1 MSNKKAVARKEM
13 SRWGWTWMMMK
24 QYRIGYLM
32 IAPFMIMFFIFTII
46 PVAASLLLSF
56 TSYNMIQ
63 MPKFIFMQNY
73 IQLFLTD
80 ELFIIALKN
89 TMIFAIA
96 TGPGSYF
103 ISLITAWFLNEL
115 SPRARS
121 IVTFIFYAPSI
132 SGNAMLVWTL
142 AFSGDSYGYV
152 NAWMLKL
159 GLITS
164 PIQWFKN
171 ATYCMPLCIVVA
183 LWTSLGTAFL
193 SFIAGLQVVDRS
205 LYEAGAVDGVK
216 NRWQE
221 LWYITL
227 PYMRPQLMFG
237 AIMAITGS
245 FGFGGIVDALAGNPS
260 VDYCAW
266 TITHHLN
273 DYGGSRFEVGYSSA
287 IAVIL
292 FAMMFGCNLLIKKL
306 LSKLGQ

>member
-121 IVTFIFYAPSI
+121 LVPFIF
-132 SGNAMLVWTL
+132 
-142 AFSGDSYGYV
+142 
-152 NAWMLKL
+152 
-159 GLITS
+159 
-164 PIQWFKN
+164 
-171 ATYCMPLCIVVA
+171 
-183 LWTSLGTAFL
+183 
-193 SFIAGLQVVDRS
+193 
-205 LYEAGAVDGVK
+205 
-216 NRWQE
+216 
-221 LWYITL
+221 
-227 PYMRPQLMFG
+227 
-237 AIMAITGS
+237 
-245 FGFGGIVDALAGNPS
+245 
-260 VDYCAW
+260 
-266 TITHHLN
+266 
-273 DYGGSRFEVGYSSA
+273 
-287 IAVIL
+287 
-292 FAMMFGCNLLIKKL
+292 
-306 LSKLGQ
+306 